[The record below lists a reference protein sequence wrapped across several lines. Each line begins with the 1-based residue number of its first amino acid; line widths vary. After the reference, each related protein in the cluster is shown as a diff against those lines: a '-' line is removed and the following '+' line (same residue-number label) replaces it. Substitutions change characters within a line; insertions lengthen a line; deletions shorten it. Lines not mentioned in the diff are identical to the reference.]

1 MDVTVSAEIDRPTR
15 EVAEFAMNPEN
26 EPRWIGGI
34 KSARLLTPPPVGV
47 GTQVE
52 RVAAFLGKRFSYVLQ
67 AEEYEPGRK
76 VVMTTV
82 RGPFPMRVTYSFD
95 AVGDG
100 TRVTNRVQ
108 GDTGGF
114 YRLAGPL
121 MKQAVKRSLT
131 RDLATLK
138 RLLEGAGLAKPPK
151 ASDHAPA

>member
-1 MDVTVSAEIDRPTR
+1 MDVTVSAEINRPTR

-34 KSARLLTPPPVGV
+34 KSARLLSPPPVGV
-47 GTQVE
+47 GSQVE

-67 AEEYEPGRK
+67 AEEYEPGHR
-76 VVMTTV
+76 VVMTSV

-95 AVGDG
+95 ASGHG

-121 MKQAVKRSLT
+121 MRLAVKRSLT

-138 RLLEGAGLAKPPK
+138 RLLEGAGLANPPK

>member
-1 MDVTVSAEIDRPTR
+1 MTVSAQIDRPTS
-15 EVAEFAMNPEN
+15 EVAAFAMNPEN

-34 KSARLLTPPPVGV
+34 KTARLLSPPPVGV

-52 RVAAFLGKRFSYVLQ
+52 RVAAFLGKQFSYILQ
-67 AEEYEPGRK
+67 AEEYEPGHK
-76 VVMTTV
+76 VVMTSV

-95 AVGDG
+95 AAGSG
-100 TRVTNRVQ
+100 TRVTNRVE

-121 MKQAVKRSLT
+121 MKLAVKRSLT

-138 RLLEGAGLAKPPK
+138 RLLEGAGLAQS
-151 ASDHAPA
+151 AQGSDDAPA

>member
-1 MDVTVSAEIDRPTR
+1 
-15 EVAEFAMNPEN
+15 
-26 EPRWIGGI
+26 
-34 KSARLLTPPPVGV
+34 
-47 GTQVE
+47 
-52 RVAAFLGKRFSYVLQ
+52 
-67 AEEYEPGRK
+67 
-76 VVMTTV
+76 
-82 RGPFPMRVTYSFD
+82 MRVTYSFD

-151 ASDHAPA
+151 ASDHASA